1 MRNRVLQSLWQ
12 FVLRAA
18 GVGMAAVGA
27 VYTARVLGPEKLG
40 ISTYVF
46 GLVTLGGML
55 AELNINNE
63 LVRRGR
69 HPVAGETL
77 EELISQVFT
86 FRLVVSALCAL
97 AGMLSLLVLRP
108 GHQWWLGAGAGVVL
122 VIFQGNQAGWLL
134 QLRKSMPRYFAALSV
149 QGVVTGLLVIA
160 LIRGSWPAGSDLA
173 LGVIGAGLAFYLM
186 WRWALP
192 PGCRIRL
199 SMANLLRGAQL
210 LHGAKWL
217 ILMGVGLYFLNSAEV
232 LLIGSLAGVEELG
245 QYRAA
250 MQLIGVVN
258 PFLPLFFHALYPQL
272 IDLQKTD
279 PSSVLPHQL
288 VSFGRLALLGV
299 PAVLIAAAAAPFFYP
314 LVFGA
319 GYAQAALPFSLLFAS
334 KIVSVGV
341 NIFMWG
347 ILARKLDHLAV
358 VVTLGCASISLVLN
372 LLLIPALGVVGA
384 CVINLGSQALL
395 LLSCLFIMTL
405 PSSVAPAESA
415 PR

>member
-1 MRNRVLQSLWQ
+1 
-12 FVLRAA
+12 
-18 GVGMAAVGA
+18 MAAVGA
-27 VYTARVLGPEKLG
+27 IYTARVLGPEKLG

-108 GHQWWLGAGAGVVL
+108 GHQWWLAAGAGVVL

-258 PFLPLFFHALYPQL
+258 PFLPLFFHSLYPKL
-272 IDLQKTD
+272 IELQA
-279 PSSVLPHQL
+279 SSPCL
-288 VSFGRLALLGV
+288 VAAEQRAAARTVFVFGV
-299 PAVLIAAAAAPFFYP
+299 PSVVLAFLLAPLFYPVLFGVTFAPAATPFCLLFTAKVVSVASNVFLWSALARRFDRQAVLWTLVIAAFSLSMNVLLIPLAGIVAAAAISC
-314 LVFGA
+314 GA
-319 GYAQAALPFSLLFAS
+319 QVCLLAAYMR
-334 KIVSVGV
+334 V
-341 NIFMWG
+341 
-347 ILARKLDHLAV
+347 ARQQGD
-358 VVTLGCASISLVLN
+358 
-372 LLLIPALGVVGA
+372 
-384 CVINLGSQALL
+384 
-395 LLSCLFIMTL
+395 
-405 PSSVAPAESA
+405 SA
-415 PR
+415 PSQTTLS